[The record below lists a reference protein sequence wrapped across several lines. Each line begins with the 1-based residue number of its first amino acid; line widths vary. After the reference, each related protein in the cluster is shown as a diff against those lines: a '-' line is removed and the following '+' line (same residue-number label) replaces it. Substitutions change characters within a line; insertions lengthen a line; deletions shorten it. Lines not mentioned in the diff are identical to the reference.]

1 MCCDR
6 LEYAPRIRDS
16 DLLSHLDSGLIPSL
30 TLVHKM
36 LSRFKSFVLV
46 CIGLLLLASIF
57 VLHPPMRVYF
67 DPRTHD
73 LFNEDGTSDINVAK
87 KVANGGVIM
96 GKLQNATAK

>member
-1 MCCDR
+1 M
-6 LEYAPRIRDS
+6 PF
-16 DLLSHLDSGLIPSL
+16 
-30 TLVHKM
+30 
-36 LSRFKSFVLV
+36 RFKSFALV

-73 LFNEDGTSDINVAK
+73 LFNEDGMNDINAAS

-96 GKLQNATAK
+96 GKLQNETAK